1 MKNFNKKGFTILEIS
16 ISVALFT
23 LAVLLVG
30 SMYTISQRAY
40 NSGSDQGELSQN
52 IRVSLD
58 RISRELRQSKE
69 IITAMPASKDDLGN
83 PPVNE
88 IFFQDG
94 HKSDQIS
101 YIRYYLDD
109 TNLMRSHIA
118 YYFSVLPDDYVRWD
132 SIDESGNSPEIIVLE
147 NRIVAEFFNKLEFY
161 GENGLI
167 HISVSADKNNSIINI
182 DTSVYSRNW

>member
-1 MKNFNKKGFTILEIS
+1 
-16 ISVALFT
+16 
-23 LAVLLVG
+23 
-30 SMYTISQRAY
+30 
-40 NSGSDQGELSQN
+40 
-52 IRVSLD
+52 
-58 RISRELRQSKE
+58 
-69 IITAMPASKDDLGN
+69 
-83 PPVNE
+83 
-88 IFFQDG
+88 
-94 HKSDQIS
+94 
-101 YIRYYLDD
+101 
-109 TNLMRSHIA
+109 MRSHIA